1 MTTQGPPVRLQKTV
15 QEHPTALLPPPLQLT
30 SREFS
35 HNSHH
40 IQELRHKQVRC
51 TSSTRNRLVTE
62 LSSRSSMVFSIQ
74 QAIVSRLDPSNL
86 SSSRDMAS
94 SQLPRH
100 QRLAFLVSLNN
111 CPLNR
116 HSSTSRA
123 LILHIL
129 TLPQLLSLLIILWPL
144 PHNLEWLQA
153 NLPPISQDQVS
164 LHLLEVP

>member
-1 MTTQGPPVRLQKTV
+1 ML
-15 QEHPTALLPPPLQLT
+15 H
-30 SREFS
+30 F
-35 HNSHH
+35 
-40 IQELRHKQVRC
+40 
-51 TSSTRNRLVTE
+51 
-62 LSSRSSMVFSIQ
+62 Q

-116 HSSTSRA
+116 HSSTRRA

-144 PHNLEWLQA
+144 PHNREWLQA
-153 NLPPISQDQVS
+153 NLGPISQDQVS
-164 LHLLEVP
+164 LHLLEVPWPLLQVGPTRMHVTGLPLGRAIPSLGLVIDKEAQLHSQM